1 MAKLLTSS
9 EDKKRALTGRSK
21 HFAATMLLLSTGLLP
36 AMEARASVVTIRQ
49 TLEGTYSYPQCT
61 SNTVQNG
68 CEGLFIKDETIAKLT
83 SDELKANVKLVPAD
97 LKGSKDSY
105 AEWDISVDNG
115 GQVKTHS
122 LLRVEADNLDDSITE
137 IDLTATNQ
145 ISFKDSV
152 STTDPNGKIFRF
164 ETIVT
169 GNYFSDRLYA
179 ENIGDTPGLYP
190 LIGGDGAIFDHSVEL
205 SSGIGANFHLDRDT
219 YRFADPAGIQT
230 IGILEDLF
238 PASLTHRYLDI
249 IYDGSD
255 VDFIFDF
262 SEQLRFA
269 LYNPDA
275 ENWVIAMGNDLMNTI
290 TTYASVF
297 DANGNLLPDAR
308 VMSSD
313 GFAYAPL
320 TQYSDIGSV
329 GGTVPVP
336 GTLALFGLGLA
347 CLGWS
352 RRKKA

>member
-1 MAKLLTSS
+1 MTKLLTSS
-9 EDKKRALTGRSK
+9 EDKKRVLTGRSK
-21 HFAATMLLLSTGLLP
+21 HFAATMLLLSTVLLP
-36 AMEARASVVTIRQ
+36 AMEAVASVVTIRQ
-49 TLEGTYSYPQCT
+49 TLEGTYSIERCT
-61 SNTVQNG
+61 SNTVLNG
-68 CEGLFIKDETIAKLT
+68 CENPYILEKTIAKLT
-83 SDELKANVKLVPAD
+83 SDELKAKVKLEPAD
-97 LKGSKDSY
+97 LEGSKDSY
-105 AEWDISVDNG
+105 AEWDIDVDNG
-115 GQVKTHS
+115 GKVKTHS
-122 LLRVEADNLDDSITE
+122 LLRVEADNLDGSITE
-137 IDLTATNQ
+137 IDLTARNQ
-145 ISFKDSV
+145 ISFTDSV
-152 STTDPNGKIFRF
+152 STTDPNGKIFKF

-179 ENIGDTPGLYP
+179 ENADDTPGLYP
-190 LIGGDGAIFDHSVEL
+190 SSGPGAIFDHSITL
-205 SSGIGANFHLDRDT
+205 SSGIGGNFPLDSDS
-219 YRFADPAGIQT
+219 YRFTDPRGPQD

-238 PASLTHRYLDI
+238 PARLTHRYLDI
-249 IYDGSD
+249 IYEGSE

-320 TQYSDIGSV
+320 IQYSDIGSV
-329 GGTVPVP
+329 GGSVPVP